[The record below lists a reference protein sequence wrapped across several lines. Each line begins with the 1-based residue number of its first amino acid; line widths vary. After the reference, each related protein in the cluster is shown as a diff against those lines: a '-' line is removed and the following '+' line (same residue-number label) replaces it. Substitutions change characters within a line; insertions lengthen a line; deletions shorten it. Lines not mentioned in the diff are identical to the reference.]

1 MKQER
6 VSLALAPGEISGF
19 GVVQLAFRRVQLE
32 GSHPFT
38 QVVKIFRPVQL
49 SDVLDASWTIVSHVA
64 ESTLSAVLA
73 ERDGVWVYTT
83 TTVMTTVECAA
94 ATMDGAA
101 SVAAEFA
108 ERMNAVSVEWDA
120 CMTKVRMWNRQ
131 GRGSTGIQRSLG
143 TDPWEAIEGNYGR
156 TAKSGLQALMGVG
169 RESLPAGR
177 LVLWHGAPGTG
188 KTAAIRALMH
198 EWREWC
204 TSHVVVDAEAFFADP
219 AYVLEVVT
227 SGEPNGWKLI
237 IAEDCDDY
245 LVPQSGA
252 GVRGPLSQ
260 LLNLTDGLFGQ
271 GSNAIVLLTT
281 NAPVDRIH
289 PAITRPGRC
298 LSNIEFTQLSAE
310 EVAERT
316 GGLTK
321 MPMTLADVYNL
332 LATGSVPRSS
342 DLAYGYA

>member
-6 VSLALAPGEISGF
+6 VSVALAPSEISGF

-38 QVVKIFRPVQL
+38 QVVKVYRPVEV
-49 SDVLDASWTIVSHVA
+49 SDVLDASWAIVSHVA
-64 ESTLSAVLA
+64 DSAVTAVLA

-94 ATMDGAA
+94 ATMEEAA
-101 SVAAEFA
+101 KVAAEFA
-108 ERMNAVSVEWDA
+108 DRVNAISVESDA
-120 CMTKVRMWNRQ
+120 CVTKVRIWNRQ
-131 GRGSTGIQRSLG
+131 GRSSAGLQRSLR
-143 TDPWEAIEGNYGR
+143 THAWDDVESNYPR
-156 TAKSGLQALMGVG
+156 ATRSGLEALMRVG
-169 RESLPAGR
+169 CDSLPAGR
-177 LVLWHGAPGTG
+177 LILWHGAPGTG
-188 KTAAIRALMH
+188 KTAAIRAIMH
-198 EWREWC
+198 EWRDWC

-227 SGEPNGWKLI
+227 SGQPNEWKLI

-252 GVRGPLSQ
+252 GVRGPMSQ
-260 LLNLTDGLFGQ
+260 LLNLTDGLLGQ
-271 GSNAIVLLTT
+271 GSNSIVLLTT
-281 NAPVDRIH
+281 NAPVDRVH

-298 LSNIEFTQLSAE
+298 LSNVEFTSLSAN
-310 EVAERT
+310 EVAVRT
-316 GGLTK
+316 GGLADV
-321 MPMTLADVYNL
+321 PMTLADLYNL
-332 LATGSVPRSS
+332 LATGVVPRTF